1 MGIKGIDINKDGITL
16 GDHIENMKEKASNL
30 FDGDDSNSNNVFDRI
45 SHQMVDSTI
54 DAKID
59 SVLKE
64 CNVPDKKTTE

>member
-1 MGIKGIDINKDGITL
+1 MDIKGIDINKDRVTL

-30 FDGDDSNSNNVFDRI
+30 FDGDDSNSNNVFDLI
-45 SHQMVDSTI
+45 SHQ
-54 DAKID
+54 ID

>member
-1 MGIKGIDINKDGITL
+1 
-16 GDHIENMKEKASNL
+16 MKEKASNL

-54 DAKID
+54 AAKID

-64 CNVPDKKTTE
+64 CNVPNKKEK

>member
-16 GDHIENMKEKASNL
+16 ASNL